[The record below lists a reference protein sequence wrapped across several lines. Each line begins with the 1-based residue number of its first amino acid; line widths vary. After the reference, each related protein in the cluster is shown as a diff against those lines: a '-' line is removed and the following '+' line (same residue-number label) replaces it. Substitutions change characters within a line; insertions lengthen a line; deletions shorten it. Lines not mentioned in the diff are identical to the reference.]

1 MLTAISPYKGKLIMQ
16 FQHQNNEQKG
26 EFFLNDAAG
35 QRIAEISYVWRDATT
50 IVADHTWVDDS
61 LRGQGMARQLLDVL
75 VEYAREQ
82 QLKIV
87 PVCSYVDVMFKRD
100 QSLLDVAA

>member
-1 MLTAISPYKGKLIMQ
+1 MQ
-16 FQHQNNEQKG
+16 FQHQNNAQKG

-35 QRIAEISYVWRDATT
+35 QRIAEITYLWRDAAT

-61 LRGQGMARQLLDVL
+61 LRGQGVARQLLDVM